1 MPEEEVAVSG
11 DGTPTGALAE
21 HGEAMAA
28 GVAVAALGGGD
39 RNNAE
44 SDLRVKIKIVF
55 FLCFFLT
62 CCRMRLYVNLR
73 TVFFLFFFFNMPSWQ
88 QAIKKRGFTSRPE
101 KVFSSNELLN
111 NALQRFYR
119 ALPSLVFSVL
129 SFCLFGSFN

>member
-1 MPEEEVAVSG
+1 VEALKVPPMPEEEVAVSG

-55 FLCFFLT
+55 FF
-62 CCRMRLYVNLR
+62 V
-73 TVFFLFFFFNMPSWQ
+73 FFFNLLQDEIVCQPTD
-88 QAIKKRGFTSRPE
+88 GF
-101 KVFSSNELLN
+101 FLI
-111 NALQRFYR
+111 F
-119 ALPSLVFSVL
+119 F
-129 SFCLFGSFN
+129 F

>member
-11 DGTPTGALAE
+11 DGTPTGAQAE

-55 FLCFFLT
+55 FVFFFNLLQDEIVCQPTDGFFLI
-62 CCRMRLYVNLR
+62 
-73 TVFFLFFFFNMPSWQ
+73 FFFNMPSWQ

-111 NALQRFYR
+111 NALHRFYR